1 MGWSIKLFDVGPT
14 AVRIHMT
21 FFLLL
26 AWIGAIH
33 WARGGAPQAIDGVIF
48 IVLLFVSVVLHEFG
62 HVLAARHYGINTPEI
77 TLLPIGGVASLERMP
92 EKPSQEI
99 VVALAGPLVTLIIV
113 VVLTLV
119 LGARFD
125 LTQMAQLEQAQ
136 STMTGR
142 LAAANGALL
151 LFNLIPAFPM
161 DGGRV
166 LRALL
171 AIPLGYTRATR
182 IAALIGQGLAL
193 VFGFLG
199 LFGNA
204 LLVLVAAF
212 IFLAASGEAG
222 YVQAREYTRGYLA
235 RHSMIT
241 SFQSLTPMA
250 TADDAAALLLRTTQQ
265 EFPVLDGAGTL
276 RGVLTREALIEAL
289 KRSGGATPV
298 IDIMEREV
306 PSVPENACLD
316 NVLPLLQS
324 ARARVIAVVDPRQ
337 RLVGYIT
344 ADNLAELIMIES
356 SRAGGP
362 RPAASDQGA
371 RSGGPG
377 PQQGLR
383 W

>member
-1 MGWSIKLFDVGPT
+1 MGWSIKLFDVGGT
-14 AVRIHMT
+14 AVRLHMT

-26 AWIGAIH
+26 AWIGAIQ
-33 WARGGAPQAIDGVIF
+33 WARGGAVEAVDGVIF
-48 IVLLFVSVVLHEFG
+48 ILLLFVSVVLHEFG
-62 HVLAARHYGINTPEI
+62 HVFAARRYGINTPEI

-99 VVALAGPLVTLIIV
+99 TVALAGPLVTLLIV
-113 VVLTLV
+113 LVLMVV

-142 LAAANGALL
+142 VAAANVALL

-171 AIPLGYTRATR
+171 AIPMGYTRATR
-182 IAALIGQGLAL
+182 VAALIGQGLAIL
-193 VFGFLG
+193 FGFIG
-199 LFGNA
+199 LFGNP
-204 LLVLVAAF
+204 LLILVAAF

-241 SFQSLTPMA
+241 SFQSLSPLA

-265 EFPVLDGAGTL
+265 EFPVVDGAGTL
-276 RGVLTREALIEAL
+276 RGVLTRDALIAAL
-289 KRSGGATPV
+289 QRTGGQTPV
-298 IDIMEREV
+298 IEIMQRDV
-306 PSVPENACLD
+306 PTVPENACVE
-316 NVLPLLQS
+316 NILPLLQRS
-324 ARARVIAVVDPRQ
+324 GQRMVGVLDGQQ

-362 RPAASDQGA
+362 RAALPDRAQGRGA
-371 RSGGPG
+371 
-377 PQQGLR
+377 
-383 W
+383 

>member
-1 MGWSIKLFDVGPT
+1 MGWSIKLFDVGGT

-33 WARGGAPQAIDGVIF
+33 WARGGVPEAVDGIIF
-48 IVLLFVSVVLHEFG
+48 ILLLFVSVVLHEFG
-62 HVLAARHYGINTPEI
+62 HVIAARRYGINTPEI

-92 EKPSQEI
+92 EKPAQEI
-99 VVALAGPLVTLIIV
+99 VVALAGPLVTLLIV
-113 VVLTLV
+113 LVLMFV

-142 LAAANGALL
+142 IAAANGALL

-171 AIPLGYTRATR
+171 AMPMGYTRATR

-193 VFGFLG
+193 LFGFVG
-199 LFGNA
+199 LFGNP
-204 LLVLVAAF
+204 LLILVAAF

-241 SFQSLTPMA
+241 AFQTLTPLA

-265 EFPVLDGAGTL
+265 EFPIVDGAGIL
-276 RGVLTREALIEAL
+276 RGVLTRDALIAAL
-289 KRSGGATPV
+289 QRTGGQTPV
-298 IDIMEREV
+298 IEIMEREV
-306 PSVPENACLD
+306 PTVPENACVENILR
-316 NVLPLLQS
+316 LLQS
-324 ARARVIAVVDPRQ
+324 TGKRMVGVTDAQQ
-337 RLVGYIT
+337 RLLGYIT
-344 ADNLAELIMIES
+344 ADNLAELIMIET
-356 SRAGGP
+356 SRATGP
-362 RPAASDQGA
+362 RTPLPNQPAARHSA
-371 RSGGPG
+371 
-377 PQQGLR
+377 
-383 W
+383 

>member
-1 MGWSIKLFDVGPT
+1 MGWSIKLFDVGGT

-33 WARGGAPQAIDGVIF
+33 WARGGVPEAVDGVIF
-48 IVLLFVSVVLHEFG
+48 ILLLFVSVVLHEFG
-62 HVLAARHYGINTPEI
+62 HVIAARRYGINTPEI

-92 EKPSQEI
+92 EKPAQEI
-99 VVALAGPLVTLIIV
+99 VVALAGPLVTLLIV
-113 VVLTLV
+113 LVLMFV
-119 LGARFD
+119 LGASFD

-142 LAAANGALL
+142 IAAANGALL

-171 AIPLGYTRATR
+171 AMPMGYTRATR

-193 VFGFLG
+193 LFGFIG
-199 LFGNA
+199 LFGNP
-204 LLVLVAAF
+204 LLILVAAF

-222 YVQAREYTRGYLA
+222 YVQARAYTRGYLA

-241 SFQSLTPMA
+241 AFQTLTPQA

-265 EFPVLDGAGTL
+265 EFPIVDGAGIL
-276 RGVLTREALIEAL
+276 RGVLTRDALIAAL
-289 KRSGGATPV
+289 QRTGGQTPV
-298 IDIMEREV
+298 IEIMEREV
-306 PSVPENACLD
+306 PTVPENACVE
-316 NVLPLLQS
+316 NILPLLQS
-324 ARARVIAVVDPRQ
+324 KGKRMVGVTDAQQ
-337 RLVGYIT
+337 RLLGYIT
-344 ADNLAELIMIES
+344 ADNLAELIMIET
-356 SRAGGP
+356 SRATGP
-362 RPAASDQGA
+362 RTPLPNQPAARHSA
-371 RSGGPG
+371 
-377 PQQGLR
+377 
-383 W
+383 

>member
-1 MGWSIKLFDVGPT
+1 MGWSFKLFDVGAT

-33 WARGGAPQAIDGVIF
+33 WVRGGAGEAIDGIIF

-62 HVLAARHYGINTPEI
+62 HVLAARRYGISTPEI

-92 EKPSQEI
+92 ERPYQEI
-99 VVALAGPLVTLIIV
+99 VVALAGPLVTLLIV
-113 VVLTLV
+113 IVLTLV

-136 STMTGR
+136 SSMTGR

-151 LFNLIPAFPM
+151 IFNLIPAFPM

-193 VFGFLG
+193 AFGFIG
-199 LFGNA
+199 LFGNP
-204 LLVLVAAF
+204 LLILVAAF

-241 SFQSLTPMA
+241 SFQSLTPLA

-265 EFPVLDGAGTL
+265 EFPVVDGAGTL
-276 RGVLTREALIEAL
+276 RGVLTRDALISAL
-289 KRSGGATPV
+289 QRTGGQTPV
-298 IDIMEREV
+298 IEIMQRDV
-306 PSVPENACLD
+306 PTVAENACVENILR
-316 NVLPLLQS
+316 LLQGT
-324 ARARVIAVVDPRQ
+324 RQ
-337 RLVGYIT
+337 RAVGVLDGQGRFVGYIT

-356 SRAGGP
+356 SRA
-362 RPAASDQGA
+362 A
-371 RSGGPG
+371 GPG
-377 PQQGLR
+377 ASLPKQPAER
-383 W
+383 SA

>member
-1 MGWSIKLFDVGPT
+1 MGWSFKLFDVGGT

-26 AWIGAIH
+26 AWIGAVH
-33 WARGGAPQAIDGVIF
+33 WARGGAAAALDGIIF

-62 HVLAARHYGINTPEI
+62 HVLAARRYNIKTPEI

-92 EKPSQEI
+92 EKPGQEI
-99 VVALAGPLVTLIIV
+99 VVALAGPLVTLAIV

-136 STMTGR
+136 STMLGR
-142 LAAANGALL
+142 VAAANGALL

-171 AIPLGYTRATR
+171 AVPMGYTRATR
-182 IAALIGQGLAL
+182 TAATIGQGLAIL
-193 VFGFLG
+193 FGFIG
-199 LFGNA
+199 LFGNP
-204 LLVLVAAF
+204 LLILVAAF

-222 YVQAREYTRGYLA
+222 YVQARDYTRGYLA

-241 SFQSLTPMA
+241 SFQPLTPLA

-265 EFPVLDGAGTL
+265 EFPIVDGAGML
-276 RGVLTREALIEAL
+276 RGVLTRDGLIAALQ
-289 KRSGGATPV
+289 RTGGQTPV
-298 IDIMEREV
+298 VEIMDRDV
-306 PSVPENACLD
+306 PTVAENAC
-316 NVLPLLQS
+316 VERIFPLLQRS
-324 ARARVIAVVDPRQ
+324 GKRIVGVVDARQ
-337 RLVGYIT
+337 RLLGYIT
-344 ADNLAELIMIES
+344 AENLAELIMIES
-356 SRAGGP
+356 SRA
-362 RPAASDQGA
+362 S
-371 RSGGPG
+371 G
-377 PQQGLR
+377 PQAPLPAPPASPASA
-383 W
+383 

>member
-1 MGWSIKLFDVGPT
+1 MGWSIKLFDVGGT
-14 AVRIHMT
+14 AVRLHMT

-26 AWIGAIH
+26 AWIGALH
-33 WARGGAPQAIDGVIF
+33 WARGGAGAAIDGIIF
-48 IVLLFVSVVLHEFG
+48 ILLLFLSVVLHEFG
-62 HVLAARHYGINTPEI
+62 HVFAARRYGIKTPEI

-99 VVALAGPLVTLIIV
+99 VVALAGPLVTLLIV
-113 VVLTLV
+113 LVLMGV

-125 LTQMAQLEQAQ
+125 LTQMTQLELAQ

-142 LAAANGALL
+142 VAAANMVLL

-171 AIPLGYTRATR
+171 AIPMGYTRATR
-182 IAALIGQGLAL
+182 TAASIGQGLAL
-193 VFGFLG
+193 LFGFIG
-199 LFGNA
+199 LFGNP
-204 LLVLVAAF
+204 LLILVAAF
-212 IFLAASGEAG
+212 IFVAASGEAG

-241 SFQSLTPMA
+241 SFQSLTPLA

-265 EFPVLDGAGTL
+265 EFPIVDGAGML
-276 RGVLTREALIEAL
+276 RGVLTRDALIAAL
-289 KRSGGATPV
+289 QRTGGQTPV
-298 IDIMEREV
+298 IEIMQRDV
-306 PSVPENACLD
+306 PTVPENACVE
-316 NVLPLLQS
+316 NIVPLLQRS
-324 ARARVIAVVDPRQ
+324 GKRMVGVLDGQQ

-356 SRAGGP
+356 SRAGP
-362 RPAASDQGA
+362 RPVPSDQA

-377 PQQGLR
+377 PQGLK

>member
-1 MGWSIKLFDVGPT
+1 MGWSFKLFDVGPT

-33 WARGGAPQAIDGVIF
+33 WVRGGAAEAIDGIIF
-48 IVLLFVSVVLHEFG
+48 IVLLFVSVLLHEFG
-62 HVLAARHYGINTPEI
+62 HVLAARRYGINTPEI

-92 EKPSQEI
+92 EKPHQEI
-99 VVALAGPLVTLIIV
+99 VVALAGPLVTLLIV
-113 VVLTLV
+113 IVLMFV

-125 LTQMAQLEQAQ
+125 LSQMTQLEQAQ

-151 LFNLIPAFPM
+151 IFNLIPAFPM

-171 AIPLGYTRATR
+171 AIQLGYTRATR
-182 IAALIGQGLAL
+182 VAALIGQGLAL
-193 VFGFLG
+193 VFGFIG
-199 LFGNA
+199 LFGNP

-222 YVQAREYTRGYLA
+222 YVQSREYTRGYLA

-241 SFQSLTPMA
+241 SFQSLTPLA

-265 EFPVLDGAGTL
+265 EFPVVDGAGTL
-276 RGVLTREALIEAL
+276 RGVLTRDALISAL
-289 KRSGGATPV
+289 QRTGRQTPV
-298 IDIMEREV
+298 IEIMQSDV
-306 PSVPENACLD
+306 ATVPENACVE
-316 NVLPLLQS
+316 NIFRLLQ
-324 ARARVIAVVDPRQ
+324 RTGQRLVGVVDGQGRF
-337 RLVGYIT
+337 VGYIT

-356 SRAGGP
+356 SRAAGP
-362 RPAASDQGA
+362 SAPLPKQPAA
-371 RSGGPG
+371 RSA
-377 PQQGLR
+377 
-383 W
+383 

>member
-1 MGWSIKLFDVGPT
+1 MGWSIKLFDVGGT
-14 AVRIHMT
+14 AVRLHMT

-26 AWIGAIH
+26 AWIGAIQ
-33 WARGGAPQAIDGVIF
+33 WARGGAVEAVDGVIF
-48 IVLLFVSVVLHEFG
+48 ILLLFVSVVLHEFG
-62 HVLAARHYGINTPEI
+62 HVFAARRYGINTPEI

-99 VVALAGPLVTLIIV
+99 TVALAGPLVTLLIV
-113 VVLTLV
+113 LVLMVV

-142 LAAANGALL
+142 VAAANVALL

-171 AIPLGYTRATR
+171 AIPMGYTRATR
-182 IAALIGQGLAL
+182 VAALIGQGLAIL
-193 VFGFLG
+193 FGFIG
-199 LFGNA
+199 LFGNP
-204 LLVLVAAF
+204 LLILVAAF

-241 SFQSLTPMA
+241 SFQSLSPLA

-265 EFPVLDGAGTL
+265 EFPVVDGAGTL
-276 RGVLTREALIEAL
+276 RGVLTRDALIAAL
-289 KRSGGATPV
+289 QRTGGQTPV
-298 IDIMEREV
+298 IEIMQRDV
-306 PSVPENACLD
+306 PTVPENACVE
-316 NVLPLLQS
+316 NILPLLQRS
-324 ARARVIAVVDPRQ
+324 GQRMVGVLDGQQ

-362 RPAASDQGA
+362 RAALPDRAQG
-371 RSGGPG
+371 RGG
-377 PQQGLR
+377 
-383 W
+383 

>member
-1 MGWSIKLFDVGPT
+1 MGWSIKLFDVGGT
-14 AVRIHMT
+14 AVRLHMT

-33 WARGGAPQAIDGVIF
+33 WARGGAGAAIDGIIF

-62 HVLAARHYGINTPEI
+62 HVFAARRYGIKTPEI

-99 VVALAGPLVTLIIV
+99 VVALAGPLVTLLIV
-113 VVLTLV
+113 LVLMGV

-125 LTQMAQLEQAQ
+125 LTQMAQLELAQ
-136 STMTGR
+136 STMTAR
-142 LAAANGALL
+142 VAAANMALL

-171 AIPLGYTRATR
+171 AIPMGYTRATR
-182 IAALIGQGLAL
+182 TAASIGQGLAL
-193 VFGFLG
+193 LFGFIG
-199 LFGNA
+199 LFGNP
-204 LLVLVAAF
+204 LLILVAAF

-222 YVQAREYTRGYLA
+222 YVQTREYTRGYLA

-241 SFQSLTPMA
+241 SFQSLTPLA

-265 EFPVLDGAGTL
+265 EFPIVDGAGML
-276 RGVLTREALIEAL
+276 RGVLTRDALIAAL
-289 KRSGGATPV
+289 QRTGGQTPV
-298 IDIMEREV
+298 IEIMQRDV
-306 PSVPENACLD
+306 PTVPENACVE
-316 NVLPLLQS
+316 NIVPLLHGSGKRMVGVLDGQ
-324 ARARVIAVVDPRQ
+324 Q

>member
-1 MGWSIKLFDVGPT
+1 MGWSIKLFDVGGT

-26 AWIGAIH
+26 AWIGALQ
-33 WARGGAPQAIDGVIF
+33 WARGGAGQAIDGIIF
-48 IVLLFVSVVLHEFG
+48 ILLLFVSVVLHEFG
-62 HVLAARHYGINTPEI
+62 HVFAARRYGIKTPEI

-99 VVALAGPLVTLIIV
+99 VVALAGPLVTLLIV
-113 VVLTLV
+113 LVLMGV

-125 LTQMAQLEQAQ
+125 LTQMTQLELAQ

-142 LAAANGALL
+142 VAAANMALL

-171 AIPLGYTRATR
+171 AVPMGYTRATR
-182 IAALIGQGLAL
+182 TAASIGQGLAL
-193 VFGFLG
+193 LFGFIG
-199 LFGNA
+199 LFGNP
-204 LLVLVAAF
+204 LLILVAAF

-241 SFQSLTPMA
+241 SFQSLTPLA

-265 EFPVLDGAGTL
+265 EFPIVDGAGML
-276 RGVLTREALIEAL
+276 RGVLTRDALIAAL
-289 KRSGGATPV
+289 QRTGGQTPV
-298 IDIMEREV
+298 IEIMQRDV
-306 PSVPENACLD
+306 PTVPENACVE
-316 NVLPLLQS
+316 NIVPLLQRS
-324 ARARVIAVVDPRQ
+324 GKRMVGVLDGQQ

-362 RPAASDQGA
+362 RPAPSDQA

-377 PQQGLR
+377 PQGLK

>member
-1 MGWSIKLFDVGPT
+1 MGWSIKLFDVGGT
-14 AVRIHMT
+14 AVRLHMT

-26 AWIGAIH
+26 AWIGAIQ
-33 WARGGAPQAIDGVIF
+33 WARGGAVEAVDGVIF
-48 IVLLFVSVVLHEFG
+48 ILLLFVSVVLHEFG
-62 HVLAARHYGINTPEI
+62 HVFAARRYGINTPEI

-99 VVALAGPLVTLIIV
+99 TVALAGPLVTLLIV
-113 VVLTLV
+113 LVLMLV

-142 LAAANGALL
+142 VAAANVALL

-171 AIPLGYTRATR
+171 AIPMGYTRATR
-182 IAALIGQGLAL
+182 VAALIGQGLAIL
-193 VFGFLG
+193 FGFIG
-199 LFGNA
+199 LFGNP
-204 LLVLVAAF
+204 LLILVAAF

-241 SFQSLTPMA
+241 SFQSLSPLA

-265 EFPVLDGAGTL
+265 EFPVVDGAGTL
-276 RGVLTREALIEAL
+276 RGVLTRDALIAAL
-289 KRSGGATPV
+289 QRTGGQTPV
-298 IDIMEREV
+298 IEIMQRDV
-306 PSVPENACLD
+306 PTVPENACVE
-316 NVLPLLQS
+316 NILPLLQRS
-324 ARARVIAVVDPRQ
+324 GQRMVGVLDGQQ

-362 RPAASDQGA
+362 RAALPDRAQGRGA
-371 RSGGPG
+371 
-377 PQQGLR
+377 
-383 W
+383 